1 MMADLKTRYTTAVVN
16 GLLDESTQL
25 VILVLDFILHRDE
38 VIFEISQ
45 EAVEEADPSPVC
57 TIVDD
62 NHDITAEP

>member
-1 MMADLKTRYTTAVVN
+1 
-16 GLLDESTQL
+16 
-25 VILVLDFILHRDE
+25 LVLDFILHRDE